1 MYQRLWER
9 AEGWKAC
16 GGAVKKTSDDA
27 AAKMTRQ
34 PTTTITDEMKRQ
46 SVDGH
51 AHGDVDGSG
60 RGKKRKLAAMTLPD
74 GVSMYTKDTV
84 PWDLV
89 GYWRQRY
96 SLFSLW
102 DEGIWITDEGY
113 YSVTPEQVA
122 HKIAR
127 HILPPSLAKPQVIID
142 AFCGVGGNAIQFALS
157 PQCEKVIAI
166 DHDETMLACARHNA
180 AVYGVAEKIE
190 FVKAD
195 FFEYA
200 KRWDGSDEVDVVFM
214 SPPWGGPSYKHDEVF
229 DLQSMTYGGAEIY
242 AAARKISSEIVMYL
256 PRNGDLN
263 QIARYE
269 PDNDDIKIVHYCLQ
283 ERSKALCAY
292 FGSTGAG
299 LLE

>member
-1 MYQRLWER
+1 
-9 AEGWKAC
+9 
-16 GGAVKKTSDDA
+16 
-27 AAKMTRQ
+27 
-34 PTTTITDEMKRQ
+34 MKRQ

-51 AHGDVDGSG
+51 GPGDVNGSH
-60 RGKKRKLAAMTLPD
+60 RGKKRKVAAMTLPD
-74 GVSMYTKDTV
+74 GVSMYTKETV
-84 PWDLV
+84 PWDLT

-122 HKIAR
+122 KKIAD
-127 HILPPSLAKPQVIID
+127 HILPPSLAKPYVVMD

-157 PQCEKVIAI
+157 PQCERVIAI

-180 AVYGVAEKIE
+180 AVYGVSEKIE

-200 KRWDGSDEVDVVFM
+200 EQWKGDVDVDVIFL
-214 SPPWGGPSYKHDEVF
+214 SPPWGGPSYKHDEIF
-229 DLQSMTYGGAEIY
+229 DLEAMTYGGAKIY
-242 AAARKISSEIVMYL
+242 SAAQKITSEIVLYL

-263 QIARYE
+263 QVANYNPE
-269 PDNDDIKIVHYCLQ
+269 NHDIKVVHYCLQ
-283 ERSKALCAY
+283 QRSKALCAY